1 MNSHAKYYRL
11 NTHYPPYAGTGIPLL
26 GLCFSTGLS
35 LPTPT
40 PTKKKKKKKTALPS
54 LLLGPAWGSEAIQ
67 TPQLAEDSQDRPVT
81 DELPAKVKW
90 LRNLEEFT

>member
-40 PTKKKKKKKTALPS
+40 PTKKKKKKRQRCPAFSLDLPGAVKPSRHLNWQKTPKTV
-54 LLLGPAWGSEAIQ
+54 Q
-67 TPQLAEDSQDRPVT
+67 
-81 DELPAKVKW
+81 
-90 LRNLEEFT
+90 